1 MLLNH
6 ETNWRWVGGGQERES
21 GLPTILSQTVHPV
34 PSATTKWKVE
44 KWNQNS
50 LEQHLWHN
58 YSLASHQTF
67 QFYCYDLASL
77 MMVFGNL

>member
-50 LEQHLWHN
+50 LEHFRLNSIYGISIHLQVIKHFN
-58 YSLASHQTF
+58 FIVTI
-67 QFYCYDLASL
+67 
-77 MMVFGNL
+77 